1 MMAGT
6 GRLRAAFVLLLVLW
20 ACPAVLPAQEVLAP
34 VRHQPH
40 LLSKGADTLLSLP
53 FFDDFSNPQRS
64 QQQWVLGGTFINQGY
79 APLPPTV
86 GMATLDAVDADGQL
100 YPSEMGQLFPADTL
114 LSLPIRLDSA
124 FTPLPRALSP
134 DDSIYFSFFYLPGGG
149 YGNMWERVG
158 DSPQSQDSLV
168 LEFYCADE
176 DAWEPV
182 WSVEGYE
189 ADSLFA
195 RTGSYW
201 QFQQVLIDD
210 PKFLNAHFRF
220 RFRNYCSLDI
230 NNKKGFLSNSDQ
242 WNLDYIL
249 LDAGRRS
256 GNYTARDVA
265 FVSSAPSMLR
275 HFQAMPARQ
284 FSAADMKDSLSLLI
298 TNRFSEELAS
308 QYHYQIFDADGQE
321 VHAYEGGY
329 ENAPVY
335 WQGAVF
341 QTAAAHAHPV
351 VNYLFPVD
359 PAQAP
364 QRFTICHQVREGVSG
379 DLHTENDTVTFQQV
393 FDNYY
398 AYDDGTAENGY
409 GITSTSSK
417 IWLACRYPL
426 HVEDTLT
433 ALDLYFNRTLK
444 EQNADIRF
452 YITVWDDADG
462 HPGQVLYRDEA
473 RRKPLFKGF
482 NHFVRYYLE
491 TPLVCSGTIYVGV
504 EQTSSDFLNLG
515 FDRNCDASSDILY
528 RVGAE
533 WQTSILRGSL
543 MLRPCFGQRGLLA
556 ITNPATSCASSQF
569 TVHNSQI
576 VVESRSDAP
585 EAVYICNLL
594 GQPIYSGT
602 LVPRS
607 TLRTGTLP
615 RGLYIL
621 RVGAA
626 PPAKVVVQ

>member
-1 MMAGT
+1 MVGT
-6 GRLRAAFVLLLVLW
+6 GRLRASFALIVALLASPL
-20 ACPAVLPAQEVLAP
+20 VLPAQEVLAP
-34 VRHQPH
+34 VRHQPQS
-40 LLSKGADTLLSLP
+40 LAKGADMPLSLP
-53 FFDDFSNPQRS
+53 FFDDFSNPQHT
-64 QQQWVLGGTFINQGY
+64 QHQWVLGGSFVNQGY

-86 GMATLDAVDADGQL
+86 GMVTLDAVDAAGQL

-114 LSLPIRLDSA
+114 LSLPVRLDSA
-124 FTPLPRALSP
+124 FLPYPHALSP
-134 DDSIYFSFFYLPGGG
+134 ADSVYLSFFYLPGGG

-158 DSPQSQDSLV
+158 DSPQPQDSLV

-176 DAWEPV
+176 DAWLQV
-182 WSVEGYE
+182 WSAEGCD

-210 PKFLNAHFRF
+210 PKFMNDQFRF

-249 LDAGRRS
+249 LDAGRRA
-256 GNYTARDVA
+256 GDFAARDVA
-265 FVSSAPSMLR
+265 FVSPAPSLLR

-284 FSAADMKDSLSLLI
+284 FTAADMKDSLSLLI

-308 QYHYQIFDADGQE
+308 DYRYQILDASGQE
-321 VHAYEGGY
+321 LYAYDGGH
-329 ENAPVY
+329 ENTPVY
-335 WQGAVF
+335 WQGAAY
-341 QTAAAHAHPV
+341 QTAPAHARPV
-351 VNYLFPVD
+351 VDYVLPVT
-359 PAQAP
+359 PQQPQA
-364 QRFTICHQVREGVSG
+364 FTVRHHVREGVSG
-379 DLHTENDTVTFQQV
+379 DVHTENDTVSFLQL
-393 FDNYY
+393 FDSYY

-452 YITVWDDADG
+452 FITVWDDNGG

-473 RRKPLFKGF
+473 RRKPLFNGF

-491 TPLVCSGTIYVGV
+491 SPLVCSGTIYVGL

-515 FDRNCDASSDILY
+515 FDRNCDASSDIFY
-528 RVGAE
+528 RTGAD
-533 WQTSILRGSL
+533 WQTSILRGAL
-543 MLRPCFGQRGLLA
+543 MLRPCFGQRGLLSVA
-556 ITNPATSCASSQF
+556 DAAAPLAARVYQQASS
-569 TVHNSQI
+569 I
-576 VVESRSDAP
+576 VVESQSDRSEP
-585 EAVYICNLL
+585 LTICNLL
-594 GQPIYSGT
+594 GQKLFEGR
-602 LVPRS
+602 LAPRS
-607 TLRTGTLP
+607 QLRSATLP
-615 RGLYIL
+615 QGLYIVRL
-621 RVGAA
+621 GAA
-626 PPAKVVVQ
+626 PAVKVLIQ